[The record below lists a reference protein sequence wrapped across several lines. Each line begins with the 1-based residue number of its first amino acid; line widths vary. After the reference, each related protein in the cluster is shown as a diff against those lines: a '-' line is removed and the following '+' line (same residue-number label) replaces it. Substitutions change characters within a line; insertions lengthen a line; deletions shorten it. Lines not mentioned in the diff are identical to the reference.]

1 MASSKLI
8 EEITIGCLQIGSYD
22 TGKARAK
29 ILKRRNWQA
38 MAAKTRDRL
47 QAHPSQSDENQR
59 EWWFGS
65 LAELKQYISQD
76 DPLLAS
82 AQQARTRIIKREVR
96 KKTDWELAAEIQ
108 TASDLAFARSD
119 AASRLLASVK
129 IAEAVLDEFLAKNKP
144 LETWEQ
150 AFKLMVLS
158 QQSEQL
164 AMEAI
169 ERSLN
174 LERTVAIGAI
184 PIESRKDGLE

>member
-1 MASSKLI
+1 MPSNKLI
-8 EEITIGCLQIGSYD
+8 EEITIGCLRISSYD

-29 ILKRRNWQA
+29 ILKRHNWQA
-38 MAAKTRDRL
+38 MAAKIRDRL

-82 AQQARTRIIKREVR
+82 AQQARTRIIKREAR
-96 KKTDWELAAEIQ
+96 KKTDWELAADIQ
-108 TASDLAFARSD
+108 TASDLAFARTD
-119 AASRLLASVK
+119 AANRLLASVK
-129 IAEAVLDEFLAKNKP
+129 IAEAVLDAFIAKNEP

-164 AMEAI
+164 AIDAI
-169 ERSLN
+169 ERAIN
-174 LERTVAIGAI
+174 IERTVSIGAI
-184 PIESRKDGLE
+184 PIEPRQDGLE